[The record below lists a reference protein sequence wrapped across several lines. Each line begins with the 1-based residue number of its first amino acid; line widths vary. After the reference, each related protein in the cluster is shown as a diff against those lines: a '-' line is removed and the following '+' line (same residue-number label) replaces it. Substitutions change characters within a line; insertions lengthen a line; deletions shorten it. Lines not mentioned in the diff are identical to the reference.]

1 MNMQKNVEN
10 GLRNLLTGTIQYDVN
25 GNFWLEGLGYL
36 HFQINRQNIL
46 DDSMEKLGKIKH
58 NLKNPLRIQF
68 LGEEG
73 SDEGGVQN

>member
-1 MNMQKNVEN
+1 MQKNMEN
-10 GLRNLLTGTIQYDVN
+10 GLRNLLSGQVQLDVN
-25 GNFWLEGLGYL
+25 GNFSLEGLVYL

-46 DDSMEKLGKIKH
+46 DDSMEKLGKIKY

-68 LGEEG
+68 IGEEG

>member
-1 MNMQKNVEN
+1 MQKNVEN

-25 GNFWLEGLGYL
+25 GNFSLEGLVYL

-68 LGEEG
+68 LG
-73 SDEGGVQN
+73 